1 MAGKRGA
8 KRPWREVQMLRL
20 LSDIATAISVALVAA
35 LEAAI
40 EVQRVLP
47 QTDVIVSTTGWVR
60 FAPLGLLIFAGCV
73 WLCQLA
79 LPGRRTIEILTP
91 LEDEA
96 VPHTRE
102 VRGSI
107 WPPGAPLQILVF
119 AGWEWQPQQLPT
131 RDGASWS
138 VQCNFEALSAEAG
151 CCKIAA
157 ISRKVLVVGAV
168 KRLPWWSTTRSNIV
182 RVTRS

>member
-1 MAGKRGA
+1 
-8 KRPWREVQMLRL
+8 MLRL
-20 LSDIATAISVALVAA
+20 LSDIATAISLALVAA

-40 EVQRVLP
+40 EVQRGLP

-73 WLCQLA
+73 WLCQLV

-96 VPHTRE
+96 VPQTRE

-138 VQCNFEALSAEAG
+138 AQCHFGASSAEVG
-151 CCKIAA
+151 SCKIAA
-157 ISRKVLVVGAV
+157 ISRQVLVVGAV

>member
-8 KRPWREVQMLRL
+8 KRPRQEVQMLRL
-20 LSDIATAISVALVAA
+20 LSEVATAISLALVAA
-35 LEAAI
+35 IEAAI
-40 EVQRVLP
+40 EVQRGWL
-47 QTDVIVSTTGWVR
+47 QTDAIVTTTGWVR

-73 WLCQLA
+73 WLCQLI

-96 VPHTRE
+96 VPHMRE

-107 WPPGAPLQILVF
+107 WPPGAPLQVLVF

-138 VQCNFEALSAEAG
+138 
-151 CCKIAA
+151 
-157 ISRKVLVVGAV
+157 
-168 KRLPWWSTTRSNIV
+168 
-182 RVTRS
+182 

>member
-1 MAGKRGA
+1 MS
-8 KRPWREVQMLRL
+8 RL
-20 LSDIATAISVALVAA
+20 LSDIAMAISLALVAA

-40 EVQRVLP
+40 EVQRGMP
-47 QTDVIVSTTGWVR
+47 QTEVIIPTTGWVR
-60 FAPLGLLIFAGCV
+60 FAPLGLLIFAGFL
-73 WLCQLA
+73 WLCQLL
-79 LPGRRTIEILTP
+79 LPSRRTIQILTP

-96 VPHTRE
+96 VPQTRE

-107 WPPGAPLQILVF
+107 WPPEAPLQILVF
-119 AGWEWQPQQLPT
+119 TDWEWRPQQLPT

-138 VQCNFEALSAEAG
+138 TQCYFETSSAEADS
-151 CCKIAA
+151 CKIAA
-157 ISRKVLVVGAV
+157 ISRKVLVVGSV